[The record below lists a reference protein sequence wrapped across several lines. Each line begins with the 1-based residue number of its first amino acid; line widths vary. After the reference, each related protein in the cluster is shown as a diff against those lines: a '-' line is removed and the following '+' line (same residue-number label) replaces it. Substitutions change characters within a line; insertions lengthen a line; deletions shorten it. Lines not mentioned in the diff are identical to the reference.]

1 MGTRTMTPHSPTK
14 SGYKGWRARLA
25 KNVKAEF
32 TKGK

>member
-1 MGTRTMTPHSPTK
+1 MGTRPMAPQNPAK
-14 SGYKGWRARLA
+14 SEYKGWRARLA